1 MDPMKQRNKGEDGC
15 LQKLKRKRNGDRGA
29 ENSEVQVNP
38 FQPVQRMVG
47 LEERGEST
55 EFPEI
60 SSSRA
65 ADLVGNRNTQA
76 QGEMTVPAMH
86 SGSPRKESQ
95 LCIACLLPPSLCAL
109 YHSAPLSFLQKLGI
123 GTDFK
128 QYPTQITPQNLVLLL
143 SVKITARECVA
154 TTNFDL

>member
-1 MDPMKQRNKGEDGC
+1 MDPKKQRNKGGDGC
-15 LQKLKRKRNGDRGA
+15 LQKMKRKRNGDRGA

-38 FQPVQRMVG
+38 FQLVQRMVG
-47 LEERGEST
+47 LEERVEST

-65 ADLVGNRNTQA
+65 AGRNAQA
-76 QGEMTVPAMH
+76 QGGMTVPASH
-86 SGSPRKESQ
+86 SGSPQKESQ
-95 LCIACLLPPSLCAL
+95 LGIACLLPPSLCAL

-143 SVKITARECVA
+143 SEKITIREFVA